1 MAAERERKISRV
13 EWEAVDYRLNRN
25 S

>member
-13 EWEAVDYRLNRN
+13 EREAVDYRLNRN